1 MIATL
6 ALAATLAASPKPV
19 LRDFIGLNV
28 HTVLFKP
35 ELYKPVA
42 RLLRNYHPASWD
54 LGDDP
59 RNPTPLPKAQNGV
72 DWKDLYGSWVK
83 EGYEVD
89 ATLMFEE
96 LAPQKWKDPERD
108 AFAYGFCLARW
119 FGPSSPYPYL
129 SSVEIGN
136 EPGVFDDALYG
147 RIFRSMAQGIRKADP
162 RLKIAT
168 CAATTGSSH
177 RYAKTLRLFEDAKD
191 LVDVV
196 TVHTYPMLE
205 EYPTW
210 RRSHPE
216 DERLRYLKDVQT
228 AIEWRDRNL
237 PGRPLWVTE
246 FGYDASTAT
255 PKPDGDFAKWVDVSD
270 EEQARFIVRS
280 FLLFASMDVQRAYL
294 YWFNDDDTP
303 QLHGSSG
310 LTRHYAPKPAFHA
323 VAHLMATL
331 GEFRF
336 VRKVAERRDDLY
348 VFEFENAQEPR
359 RVAWVAWS
367 PTGSGRTSRSKLSA
381 PPGKIESVQTMPL
394 AAGAPPTLTKMP
406 DRVGEDPV
414 YILWRRP

>member
-6 ALAATLAASPKPV
+6 ALVAALAASPKPV
-19 LRDFIGLNV
+19 LSDFIGLNV

-35 ELYKPVA
+35 DLYKPVA

-54 LGDDP
+54 LGDNP
-59 RNPTPLPKAQNGV
+59 RNPTPFPKAQNGV
-72 DWKDLYGSWVK
+72 DWKDLYGSWIQA
-83 EGYEVD
+83 GYEVD
-89 ATLMFEE
+89 ATVMFEE
-96 LAPQKWKDPERD
+96 LAPDKWKDPERD
-108 AFAYGFCLARW
+108 AYAYGFSLARW
-119 FGPSSPYPYL
+119 FGPSSPFPYL

-136 EPGVFDDALYG
+136 EPGLFDDALYA
-147 RIFRSMAQGIRKADP
+147 RIFRAMAQGIRKADP
-162 RLKIAT
+162 SLKIAT
-168 CAATTGSSH
+168 CAATAGASH
-177 RYAKTLRLFEDAKD
+177 RYAKTLRIFEDSKD

-216 DERLRYLKDVQT
+216 DERLRYLKDVHS
-228 AIEWRDRNL
+228 AIEWRDRHL
-237 PGRPLWVTE
+237 PDRPLWVTE
-246 FGYDASTAT
+246 FGYDASTAQ

-294 YWFNDDDTP
+294 YWFNDEDLP
-303 QLHGSSG
+303 ELHGSSG
-310 LTRHYAPKPAFHA
+310 LTRKYSPKPAFHA

-336 VRKVAERRDDLY
+336 ARKVAERREDLF
-348 VFEFENAQEPR
+348 VFEFENAKDPGR
-359 RVAWVAWS
+359 MAWVAWC
-367 PTGSGRTSRSKLSA
+367 PTGSGKTSRSKLPT
-381 PPGKIESVQTMPL
+381 PPGRVESVQTMPL
-394 AAGAPPTLTKMP
+394 GPGASPASPRMP

-414 YILWRRP
+414 YILWRKP